1 MKREVYFI
9 KYKKSV
15 FRSLALISQLGIT
28 MISPILLCVFVA
40 YQVDKL
46 TKNHYGVLFGIIL
59 GVITGA
65 NMVYKL
71 VKATLDRG
79 LEDEKMERQNKN
91 IEKVKVY
98 KPKIASRIFKENDNE

>member
-1 MKREVYFI
+1 MKREVHFI

-28 MISPILLCVFVA
+28 MISPILLCVFVD
-40 YQVDKL
+40 YKVDKL

-71 VKATLDRG
+71 VKATLDRE
-79 LEDEKMERQNKN
+79 LEDEKMEKQNKN
-91 IEKVKVY
+91 IEKVNVY
-98 KPKIASRIFKENDNE
+98 KPKIASRIFKENYN

>member
-1 MKREVYFI
+1 MKREVHFI

-15 FRSLALISQLGIT
+15 FRSLALISQLGI
-28 MISPILLCVFVA
+28 A

-71 VKATLDRG
+71 VKATLDRE
-79 LEDEKMERQNKN
+79 LEDEKMEKQNKN
-91 IEKVKVY
+91 IEKVNVY